1 MADTGSILAD
11 LEKKSTEAAEKPKTS
26 VMSSVNIAS
35 ISSVSGNPIGRL
47 MRTSKDGLQFSE
59 FDSTQK
65 SIDLPSGGKTPS
77 VLSEMSKEER
87 RFEILSYCTTL
98 GILFMQG
105 WNDGTTGPLLPTM
118 QSHYKIGYTVVS
130 LIFVSNCI
138 GFVSAAIANI
148 RMVQKLG
155 FGTTLAIGA
164 AMQAIGYCI
173 QGPAPPFP
181 VFVVAYF
188 FSGFGLSLQAAGSLT
203 FVVNLKHSSNK
214 MGLLLALYGVGALV
228 SPLVATRFSTM
239 PDWSYHYFVSF
250 GGTVINLIAI
260 CLVFRFRRME
270 VILDKA
276 GQVVHDGASSPG
288 GGLYKQIFG
297 LKVVHLL
304 AFFTL
309 AYVGTEVSIGGW
321 IVTFIIQERNGGTSS
336 GYISS
341 GFFAGLTIGRLVL
354 LPVNK
359 IIGERRVV
367 FIYISVCI
375 GLELTIWFV
384 SSLVGNALAVAFIG
398 FLFGPIYSIITNTA
412 GRVIPHW
419 LANGAIGWIGSF
431 GQMGSALLPFITGV
445 ISSKYGVTSLQPL
458 IVASMGMML
467 LLWIVVPPEVHP
479 SA

>member
-1 MADTGSILAD
+1 MADTSSTLAD
-11 LEKKSTEAAEKPKTS
+11 LEKKSTAGKPKTS
-26 VMSSVNIAS
+26 V
-35 ISSVSGNPIGRL
+35 ISSVTIPPIL
-47 MRTSKDGLQFSE
+47 SVPNTLTLKDELKVSE
-59 FDSTQK
+59 FDSTQN
-65 SIDLPSGGKTPS
+65 SMDVASGVKTPS
-77 VLSEMSKEER
+77 VSSETSKKER

-118 QSHYKIGYTVVS
+118 QSHYKVGYTVMS
-130 LIFVSNCI
+130 MIFVSNCI

-148 RMVQKLG
+148 RMIQKLG

-181 VFVVAYF
+181 VFAIAYY
-188 FSGFGLSLQAAGSLT
+188 FSGFGLSLQAASSLT
-203 FVVNLKHSSNK
+203 FVVNLKNSSNK

-228 SPLVATRFSTM
+228 SPLAATKFSTM
-239 PDWSYHYFVSF
+239 PHWSYHYFVSF
-250 GGTVINLIAI
+250 SGAVINFVAI
-260 CLVFRFRRME
+260 CLVFHFRRME

-276 GQVVHDGASSPG
+276 GQVVHDSASSPDR
-288 GGLYKQIFG
+288 GLYKQIFR

-309 AYVGTEVSIGGW
+309 AYVGTEVSLGGW

-341 GFFAGLTIGRLVL
+341 GFFAGLTTGRLVL
-354 LPVNK
+354 LAVNK
-359 IIGERRVV
+359 IIGEKRVV
-367 FIYISVCI
+367 FIYISLCI
-375 GLELTIWFV
+375 GLELTIWFIP
-384 SSLVGNALAVAFIG
+384 SLVGNAVAVAFIG

-419 LANGAIGWIGSF
+419 LANGAIVWIGSF
-431 GQMGSALLPFITGV
+431 GQMGSALLPFITGA
-445 ISSKYGVTSLQPL
+445 ISSKYGVSSLQPL
-458 IVASMGMML
+458 VVASMGVML
-467 LLWIVVPPEVHP
+467 LLWIVVPSEVR
-479 SA
+479 SSS